1 MPAPPVPP
9 TTPPEHSPT
18 RPATPAQTDGA
29 DSAGSG
35 APRASD
41 GPGDTRSIHSPPG
54 VCPTALDRGSV
65 PAPSA
70 SPESHIPPRRAL
82 PPLHQP
88 TMPASDPPLQSAPPA
103 PLRPST
109 LLPLLRCSFCRL
121 LLEAPTTLN
130 CGHTVCSKHMTPV
143 ADPPSHA
150 RHPATS
156 TTLPARPPTSGPA
169 PTHSPA
175 TSAPPNQPHH
185 PHSLACPVEGC
196 RPRQPARVQVLGRTG
211 DPDPHGG
218 VRRGVTFSPADHP
231 SPAEAAPGSRHP
243 LRGPVVRLD
252 VTISK
257 LLELVT
263 TATRTQTASAAGS
276 TAQHLSD
283 SESDEDE
290 AQPTQNRYLRPARS
304 PATDRGQSGIP
315 SAVRIP
321 PRPSKRQRT
330 VAPVQTATG
339 LPDRSPAAPAFEKE
353 LLSEL
358 TCEICYM
365 LLYNP
370 ITTPC
375 QHTFCNMCLERSLDH
390 SPQCPLCRLDLPPNS
405 YFYQHAHN
413 QVIVQIVAKAFP
425 ELLQERMAV
434 AENDGRDSRLDTAI
448 FVCQLSYPGM
458 PTLLHFFEPRYRLM
472 LRRCLSSPTPR
483 FGMVMPRQS
492 ANNTEGNDYGT
503 MLEIKSV
510 QMLSDG
516 RSMVET
522 FGTFRFRI
530 LERGTLDGYLVG
542 RIERIDDYPP
552 EVEAEIE
559 RNAMSN
565 PADSDLSLRVVE
577 RSNQELVNICRQ
589 FIDQLRN
596 GTAPW
601 VVQRLNNT
609 YGPMPTD
616 ISSFSFWVA
625 LVLPIDEQEK
635 AKLLPIRSARLRLRL
650 VVHWIEQLNNN
661 WWFSSGV
668 FGLLQDMGDSSTI
681 SPLII

>member
-1 MPAPPVPP
+1 MPAPPAPP
-9 TTPPEHSPT
+9 TPPRVLPPSRPPSPAPAPAAWTASDSGSSKQSGELGCSTRSAHSP
-18 RPATPAQTDGA
+18 AE
-29 DSAGSG
+29 
-35 APRASD
+35 AS
-41 GPGDTRSIHSPPG
+41 
-54 VCPTALDRGSV
+54 PTALDRGSV
-65 PAPSA
+65 PSPGA
-70 SPESHIPPRRAL
+70 SVHIPPAAAQSSQL
-82 PPLHQP
+82 S
-88 TMPASDPPLQSAPPA
+88 TMPSSHPDPPRQPAHAPP
-103 PLRPST
+103 RPSA
-109 LLPLLRCSFCRL
+109 LLPLLRCAYCRL
-121 LLEAPTTLN
+121 LLHAPTTLN
-130 CGHTVCSKHMTPV
+130 CGHTVCSKHMTP
-143 ADPPSHA
+143 DG
-150 RHPATS
+150 HPLLRDTAH
-156 TTLPARPPTSGPA
+156 PARPLAPAPA
-169 PTHSPA
+169 PTHSPVS
-175 TSAPPNQPHH
+175 SAPLNPSHH
-185 PHSLACPVEGC
+185 PRLPPCPVQGC
-196 RPRQPARVQVLGRTG
+196 QPRQPARVHILERPNNL
-211 DPDPHGG
+211 DS
-218 VRRGVTFSPADHP
+218 RAGVTFAPANDDSPANA
-231 SPAEAAPGSRHP
+231 SAPRH

-263 TATRTQTASAAGS
+263 NAARAQSSSAAGPRS
-276 TAQHLSD
+276 RRHSLSD
-283 SESDEDE
+283 SDPDANSDDDEGQTGTRTRYPRLPRSSAPDRNPSHSPSEASNPDRAPSES
-290 AQPTQNRYLRPARS
+290 
-304 PATDRGQSGIP
+304 
-315 SAVRIP
+315 P

-330 VAPVQTATG
+330 TVPVQTASG
-339 LPDRSPAAPAFEKE
+339 LPDRTPTAPAFEKE

-375 QHTFCNMCLERSLDH
+375 QHTFCNVCLERSMDH
-390 SPQCPLCRLDLPPNS
+390 SSQCPLCRLDLPPNA
-405 YFYQHAHN
+405 YFYQHARN
-413 QVIVQIVAKAFP
+413 EVVVQIIAKAFP
-425 ELLQERMAV
+425 ELLQERVAI

-472 LRRCLSSPTPR
+472 LRRCLASPTPR

-492 ANNTEGNDYGT
+492 ANSTEGNDYGT

-559 RNAMSN
+559 RNAMMN
-565 PADSDLSLRVVE
+565 PTESDLPLRAIE
-577 RSNQELVNICRQ
+577 RSNQELVDVCRQ

-609 YGPMPTD
+609 YGPMPHD

-625 LVLPIDEQEK
+625 LVLPIDEHEK
-635 AKLLPIRSARLRLRL
+635 AKLLPVRSARLRLRL

-661 WWFSSGV
+661 WWFSSGCV
-668 FGLLQDMGDSSTI
+668 VG
-681 SPLII
+681 

>member
-1 MPAPPVPP
+1 MPAPPAPP
-9 TTPPEHSPT
+9 TPPRVSPPS
-18 RPATPAQTDGA
+18 RLPSPPAPASCPASESDP
-29 DSAGSG
+29 SKRSG
-35 APRASD
+35 EL
-41 GPGDTRSIHSPPG
+41 GCGTRSIHSPPSTS
-54 VCPTALDRGSV
+54 PTALDRGSA
-65 PAPSA
+65 PAPGASA
-70 SPESHIPPRRAL
+70 HISPVYAQSSQPSIMPPSR
-82 PPLHQP
+82 
-88 TMPASDPPLQSAPPA
+88 SDPPLQPAPSAPP
-103 PLRPST
+103 RPSA
-109 LLPLLRCSFCRL
+109 LLPLLRCAYCRL
-121 LLEAPTTLN
+121 LLHAPTTLN
-130 CGHTVCSKHMTPV
+130 CGHTVCSKHMTP
-143 ADPPSHA
+143 DGHPSLRDAAH
-150 RHPATS
+150 
-156 TTLPARPPTSGPA
+156 PARPLAPAPAPAPA
-169 PTHSPA
+169 PTHTPA
-175 TSAPPNQPHH
+175 PTPLNPSYH
-185 PHSLACPVEGC
+185 PRPLPCPVQGC
-196 RPRQPARVQVLGRTG
+196 RPRQPARVHVLERPNGL
-211 DPDPHGG
+211 DPLA
-218 VRRGVTFSPADHP
+218 GVTFAPADNE
-231 SPAEAAPGSRHP
+231 SSANAPGAPRHP
-243 LRGPVVRLD
+243 QRGPVVRLD

-263 TATRTQTASAAGS
+263 NAARTQSSSVAGPS
-276 TAQHLSD
+276 TRRHSLSD
-283 SESDEDE
+283 SNADGDSDDDE
-290 AQPTQNRYLRPARS
+290 GQTSARTRHPRPSRS
-304 PATDRGQSGIP
+304 PALDRDP
-315 SAVRIP
+315 SNYPSEASNSDRAPSESP

-330 VAPVQTATG
+330 TVPVQTASG
-339 LPDRSPAAPAFEKE
+339 LPDLTPVIPTFEKE

-365 LLYNP
+365 LLYSP

-375 QHTFCNMCLERSLDH
+375 QHTFCNVCLERSLDH
-390 SPQCPLCRLDLPPNS
+390 SSQCPLCRLDLPPNA

-413 QVIVQIVAKAFP
+413 EVVVQIIAKAFP
-425 ELLQERMAV
+425 ELLRERTAI

-472 LRRCLSSPTPR
+472 LRRCLASPIPR

-552 EVEAEIE
+552 EIEAEIE
-559 RNAMSN
+559 RNAMMN
-565 PADSDLSLRVVE
+565 PTESDLALHAVE
-577 RSNQELVNICRQ
+577 RSNQELVDVCRQ

-609 YGPMPTD
+609 YGPMPND

-661 WWFSSGV
+661 WWFSSGCV
-668 FGLLQDMGDSSTI
+668 VG
-681 SPLII
+681 